1 MLALASTLKDSKAD
15 DPFSTPQVVTATNRL
30 FDDYFGWA
38 A

>member
-1 MLALASTLKDSKAD
+1 MLALANALKDSNAN

-30 FDDYFGWA
+30 FDDYFGGA